1 MGLKR
6 TNEFRKD
13 AVRIALTSGLT
24 RKQVADDLGVGM
36 STLNKWITAHR
47 DTDVV
52 SNEDLGLAQEN
63 DRLRRENRILKEE
76 REIPKKGHGVLCE
89 PKAVRFKFI
98 EEHQSTFSIGRM
110 CHGMD
115 VSPRGLRAF
124 RNRPASRR
132 QRSDL
137 VTLAH
142 IKEQSRLSLGSYG
155 RPRMTEELKEIGLNI
170 GHRRVGR
177 LMRQNGISVIR
188 TRKHKVTTDNNHKF
202 NIAPNLLDRNFIA
215 DQPNQKWAGDISYIW
230 TREGWLYLAVIL
242 DLHSRR
248 VIGWAVSNRMKRDL
262 AIRALNMAIAFRAPP
277 KGCIHHTDRGSQYC
291 SHDYQKILR
300 NHGFKASMSGKGN
313 CYDNAAVET
322 FFKTIKAELIWRHSW
337 ETRRQAEMAI
347 FEYINGFYNPRR
359 RHSALGWKS
368 PIAFERKVA

>member
-1 MGLKR
+1 M
-6 TNEFRKD
+6 
-13 AVRIALTSGLT
+13 
-24 RKQVADDLGVGM
+24 
-36 STLNKWITAHR
+36 
-47 DTDVV
+47 
-52 SNEDLGLAQEN
+52 
-63 DRLRRENRILKEE
+63 
-76 REIPKKGHGVLCE
+76 
-89 PKAVRFKFI
+89 
-98 EEHQSTFSIGRM
+98 
-110 CHGMD
+110 MD

-155 RPRMTEELKEIGLNI
+155 RPRMTEELKEIGLNV
-170 GHRRVGR
+170 GHRCVGR
-177 LMRQNGISVIR
+177 LMRQNGIAVVR
-188 TRKHKVTTDNNHKF
+188 TRKHKATTDSNHKF
-202 NIAPNLLDRNFIA
+202 NIAPNLLDRNFTA
-215 DQPNQKWAGDISYIW
+215 DQPHQKWAGDITYIW

-248 VIGWAVSNRMKRDL
+248 VIALRVLHAKPFRVIAWAVSNRMKRDL
-262 AIRALNMAIAFRAPP
+262 AIRALKMAIAFPQPP
-277 KGCIHHTDRGSQYC
+277 KDCIHHTDRGSQYC

-300 NHGFKASMSGKGN
+300 KRGFKVSMSGKGN

-322 FFKTIKAELIWRHSW
+322 FFKTIKAELIWRNTW
-337 ETRRQAEMAI
+337 DTRRKAEMAI

-368 PIAFERKVA
+368 PVAFERKVA

>member
-1 MGLKR
+1 M
-6 TNEFRKD
+6 N
-13 AVRIALTSGLT
+13 
-24 RKQVADDLGVGM
+24 
-36 STLNKWITAHR
+36 
-47 DTDVV
+47 
-52 SNEDLGLAQEN
+52 
-63 DRLRRENRILKEE
+63 
-76 REIPKKGHGVLCE
+76 
-89 PKAVRFKFI
+89 
-98 EEHQSTFSIGRM
+98 
-110 CHGMD
+110 

-124 RNRPASRR
+124 RTRPASRR
-132 QRSDL
+132 QRSDM

-155 RPRMTEELKEIGLNI
+155 RPRMTEELKEIGLDI

-188 TRKHKVTTDNNHKF
+188 TRKHKATTDSNHNF
-202 NIAPNLLDRNFIA
+202 NTAPNLLDRDFNA
-215 DQPNQKWAGDISYIW
+215 DAPNQKWAGDITYIW

-248 VIGWAVSNRMKRDL
+248 VVGWAVSNRMKRDL
-262 AIRALNMAIAFRAPP
+262 AIRALKMAIAFRPPP

-300 NHGFKASMSGKGN
+300 QHGFSVSMSGKGN

-322 FFKTIKAELIWRHSW
+322 FFKTIKAELIWRDTW
-337 ETRRQAEMAI
+337 ETRRKAEMAI

-368 PIAFERKVA
+368 PVAFERKVA